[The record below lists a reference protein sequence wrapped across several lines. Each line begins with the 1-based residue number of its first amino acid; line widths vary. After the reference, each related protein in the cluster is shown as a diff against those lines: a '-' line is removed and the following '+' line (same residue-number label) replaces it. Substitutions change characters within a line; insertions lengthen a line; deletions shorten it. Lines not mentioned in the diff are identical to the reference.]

1 MLDFHL
7 RAWRSIRKQKSLLGE
22 LRTALRNVL
31 DETVELLVGHAGI
44 RLPHQL
50 PGPDNQLNGQ
60 PVSVN
65 AVPVR
70 FELAA
75 FGRGLRRG
83 AFAVCIGARRC
94 LGAGRGL
101 ELGREPA
108 QGLVKSAGIF
118 HVDGTFWAF
127 RRNRICGRAHEDR

>member
-1 MLDFHL
+1 MGD
-7 RAWRSIRKQKSLLGE
+7 
-22 LRTALRNVL
+22 
-31 DETVELLVGHAGI
+31 AGI

-70 FELAA
+70 FEHALAA
-75 FGRGLRRG
+75 LGQGLRRG
-83 AFAVCIGARRC
+83 ASAAWIGARRC

-101 ELGREPA
+101 ELGSGPA
-108 QGLVKSAGIF
+108 QALVKSAGMF
-118 HVDGTFWAF
+118 HADVTFWVKCK
-127 RRNRICGRAHEDR
+127 I